1 MEADPMLSTY
11 SLNNSSS
18 ISKSTYSTC
27 NLQLNNNSSANSSS
41 ISNNLVGNDGL
52 ANQHAMMKTNNI
64 INNTSECNKLQLVA
78 NPSLNM
84 FVTGE
89 ANGRNVS
96 GEGVKEENQMA
107 NYKSQH
113 HLMDDSQKFNLND
126 KHIACQ
132 QRDTQNNHYG
142 RMMNDINGSSLPLNL
157 CQVNCSSR
165 SLVWLVLMSFPLLYR
180 FNNQTSSPTAIIT
193 SSSTR

>member
-27 NLQLNNNSSANSSS
+27 NLQLNNNSGANSSS
-41 ISNNLVGNDGL
+41 ISNNLVGSDGL
-52 ANQHAMMKTNNI
+52 ANQHTMMKTNNI

-107 NYKSQH
+107 NYKSQQ

-157 CQVNCSSR
+157 CQVNCSC
-165 SLVWLVLMSFPLLYR
+165 
-180 FNNQTSSPTAIIT
+180 SSAW
-193 SSSTR
+193 